1 MAFINSQQQALDK
14 IVQAQQLIVVVT
26 DSWQGMVARL
36 LYTRN
41 GANTWRVIK
50 PATAV
55 VIGKSGLAW
64 ADSSYQNLA
73 KAPLNQEGDSRSPA
87 GVFSLGKI
95 FGFANRTSANY
106 IQVKNKHRMYR

>member
-1 MAFINSQQQALDK
+1 M
-14 IVQAQQLIVVVT
+14 T
-26 DSWQGMVARL
+26 YSWQGMAARL
-36 LYTRN
+36 SYFTRN

-73 KAPLNQEGDSRSPA
+73 KAPLKQEGDSRSPA

-95 FGFANRTSANY
+95 FGFANRNIS
-106 IQVKNKHRMYR
+106 